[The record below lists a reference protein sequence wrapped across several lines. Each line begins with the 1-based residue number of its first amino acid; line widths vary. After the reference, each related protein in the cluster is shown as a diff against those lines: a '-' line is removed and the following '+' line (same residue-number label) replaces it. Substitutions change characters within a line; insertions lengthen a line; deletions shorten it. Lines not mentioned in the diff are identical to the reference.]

1 MLLIKRRNA
10 PHAGQWDGIGGKL
23 EPGEDPFTACVREV
37 REETGLAIL
46 SPRLRALLVINVK
59 STDELWLI
67 FVFSAEARQGTPV
80 ASEEGEVAWV
90 EIDRLESLPVVADL
104 PMLLSHL
111 DREEVAVI
119 RQDYETDDAAS
130 VARTQVFAPPR

>member
-67 FVFSAEARQGTPV
+67 FVFSAEARHGTLV
-80 ASEEGEVAWV
+80 ASDEGEVTWV
-90 EIDRLESLPVVADL
+90 EIDRLDSLPVVADL
-104 PMLLSHL
+104 PMLLSYL
-111 DREEVAVI
+111 DRDQVAVI
-119 RQDYETDDAAS
+119 RMEYETDDATS
-130 VARTQVFAPPR
+130 VVQTQVLAPSD